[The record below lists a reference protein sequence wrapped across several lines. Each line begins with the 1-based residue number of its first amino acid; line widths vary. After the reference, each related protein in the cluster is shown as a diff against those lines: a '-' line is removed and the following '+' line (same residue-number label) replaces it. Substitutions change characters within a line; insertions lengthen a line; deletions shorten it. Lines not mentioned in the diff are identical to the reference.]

1 MDEESTRPAFLLLP
15 QGSTM
20 CVSCAAPLFK
30 SPPGSSGDIGTVAVG
45 EQNSLC
51 LFFIL
56 NCNRLIEF
64 ELLQENTDVCC

>member
-1 MDEESTRPAFLLLP
+1 
-15 QGSTM
+15 M
-20 CVSCAAPLFK
+20 CVSCGAPLFK
-30 SPPGSSGDIGTVAVG
+30 SPPDSSGDIGTVAVG

-64 ELLQENTDVCC
+64 ELLQENTDECC